1 MAQAGRSLGVSY
13 PVGLITPPTND
24 DLANALV
31 GSTALDSIESPTHPR
46 PARARGRRSGEVML
60 PFHRRTGG
68 PAGFCR
74 AGGGHRGRR
83 WG

>member
-31 GSTALDSIESPTHPR
+31 GSTALDSIESPTHPPPGAR
-46 PARARGRRSGEVML
+46 P
-60 PFHRRTGG
+60 G
-68 PAGFCR
+68 PSVG
-74 AGGGHRGRR
+74 
-83 WG
+83 